1 MLLPTG
7 RSAMRRRIA
16 SQGDTSMDFSNIAIA
31 LCKLFSLLIVGY
43 FLNKKK
49 ILDSHINT
57 GLSALLLN
65 ATNPALILSSL
76 GATGGVAK
84 GDVSKLL
91 IFGLCFYIMLPVI
104 AWIVVH
110 LLRIHPSKRSIAQ
123 LLIIFSNTG
132 FMAIPIL
139 QTLYGDVSVFYSNIL
154 NLPFNFLFFSYGV
167 YLINRE
173 NIISSAE
180 GGQTGQKLNW
190 RKFINPGII
199 ASAIA
204 LILYFCEIRLPKVAN
219 ETFSFLGNMT
229 PPLSMIILGS
239 VLAEYPLSSIF
250 KDLKINLMLVLK
262 QLLLPVA
269 ATVLAHLVFID
280 PVITGII
287 TLTFAMPCATMTVML
302 SKEYKS
308 DTLTASA
315 GVVFTTVLSLITIP
329 IAFVL
334 FVA

>member
-1 MLLPTG
+1 
-7 RSAMRRRIA
+7 
-16 SQGDTSMDFSNIAIA
+16 MDFSNIAIA

-91 IFGLCFYIMLPVI
+91 VFGLCFYIMLPII

-110 LLRIHPSKRSIAQ
+110 LLRIKPSKRSIAQ

-173 NIISSAE
+173 TVVATIDKSGSAAVNATAPA
-180 GGQTGQKLNW
+180 GRRLNW
-190 RKFINPGII
+190 RKFINPGIV

-204 LILYFCEIRLPKVAN
+204 LLLYFCNIQLPRVAT

-262 QLLLPVA
+262 QLLLPVV
-269 ATVLAHLVFID
+269 ATVLAHLVFTD

-334 FVA
+334 FVL

>member
-1 MLLPTG
+1 
-7 RSAMRRRIA
+7 
-16 SQGDTSMDFSNIAIA
+16 MDFSNIAIA

-91 IFGLCFYIMLPVI
+91 VFGLCFYIMLPI
-104 AWIVVH
+104 FAWLIVH

-167 YLINRE
+167 YLMNRE
-173 NIISSAE
+173 TAGASGS
-180 GGQTGQKLNW
+180 KLNW
-190 RKFINPGII
+190 RKFVNPGIV

-204 LILYFCEIRLPKVAN
+204 LLLYFCNITLPKVAT

-250 KDLKINLMLVLK
+250 KDLKINLMLIVK
-262 QLLLPVA
+262 QLLLPVI
-269 ATVLAHLVFID
+269 ATVLAHLVFTD

-329 IAFVL
+329 VAFVL
-334 FVA
+334 FVI

>member
-1 MLLPTG
+1 
-7 RSAMRRRIA
+7 
-16 SQGDTSMDFSNIAIA
+16 MDFSNIAIA

-91 IFGLCFYIMLPVI
+91 VFGLCFYIMLPI
-104 AWIVVH
+104 FAWLIVH

-167 YLINRE
+167 YLMNRE
-173 NIISSAE
+173 TAGAS
-180 GGQTGQKLNW
+180 GGKLNW
-190 RKFINPGII
+190 RKFVNPGIV
-199 ASAIA
+199 ASALA
-204 LILYFCEIRLPKVAN
+204 LLLYFCNITLPKVAT

-250 KDLKINLMLVLK
+250 KDLKINLMLIVK
-262 QLLLPVA
+262 QLLLPVI
-269 ATVLAHLVFID
+269 ATVLAHLVFTD

-329 IAFVL
+329 VAFVL
-334 FVA
+334 FVI

>member
-1 MLLPTG
+1 
-7 RSAMRRRIA
+7 
-16 SQGDTSMDFSNIAIA
+16 MDFSNIAIA

-49 ILDSHINT
+49 ILDSYINT

-76 GATGGVAK
+76 GSTGSVAK

-91 IFGLCFYIMLPVI
+91 IFGVCFYIMLPII
-104 AWIVVH
+104 AFIVVR
-110 LLRIHPSKRSIAQ
+110 LLRIQPSKRSIAQ

-139 QTLYGDVSVFYSNIL
+139 QTLYGDVSIFYSNIL

-173 NIISSAE
+173 NAARAASGE
-180 GGQTGQKLNW
+180 RLNW
-190 RKFINPGII
+190 RKFINPGIV

-250 KDLKINLMLVLK
+250 KDLKINLMLLLK
-262 QLLLPVA
+262 QLLLPV
-269 ATVLAHLVFID
+269 LAMFLGHLIFTD

-329 IAFVL
+329 IAFAL
-334 FVA
+334 FVM

>member
-1 MLLPTG
+1 
-7 RSAMRRRIA
+7 
-16 SQGDTSMDFSNIAIA
+16 MDFSNIAIA

-91 IFGLCFYIMLPVI
+91 VFGLCFYIMLPI
-104 AWIVVH
+104 FAWLIVH

-167 YLINRE
+167 YLMNRE
-173 NIISSAE
+173 TAGAS
-180 GGQTGQKLNW
+180 GGKLNW
-190 RKFINPGII
+190 RKFVNPGIV

-204 LILYFCEIRLPKVAN
+204 LLLYFCNITLPKVAT

-250 KDLKINLMLVLK
+250 KDLKINLMLIVK
-262 QLLLPVA
+262 QLLLPVI
-269 ATVLAHLVFID
+269 ATVLAHLVFTD

-329 IAFVL
+329 VAFVL
-334 FVA
+334 FVI

>member
-1 MLLPTG
+1 
-7 RSAMRRRIA
+7 
-16 SQGDTSMDFSNIAIA
+16 MDFSNIAIA

-91 IFGLCFYIMLPVI
+91 VFGLCFYIMLPI
-104 AWIVVH
+104 FAWLIVH

-167 YLINRE
+167 YLMNRKTAGA
-173 NIISSAE
+173 S
-180 GGQTGQKLNW
+180 GGKLNW
-190 RKFINPGII
+190 RKFINPGIV

-204 LILYFCEIRLPKVAN
+204 LLLYFCNITLPKVAT

-250 KDLKINLMLVLK
+250 KDLKINLMLIVK
-262 QLLLPVA
+262 QLLLPVI
-269 ATVLAHLVFID
+269 ATVLAHLVFTD

-329 IAFVL
+329 VAFVL
-334 FVA
+334 FVI

>member
-1 MLLPTG
+1 
-7 RSAMRRRIA
+7 
-16 SQGDTSMDFSNIAIA
+16 MDFSNIAIA

-91 IFGLCFYIMLPVI
+91 VFGLCFYIMLPI
-104 AWIVVH
+104 FAWLIVH
-110 LLRIHPSKRSIAQ
+110 LLRIHPSKRSISQ

-167 YLINRE
+167 YLMNRE
-173 NIISSAE
+173 TAGAS
-180 GGQTGQKLNW
+180 GGKLNW
-190 RKFINPGII
+190 SKFVNPGIV

-204 LILYFCEIRLPKVAN
+204 LLLYFCNITLPKVAT

-250 KDLKINLMLVLK
+250 KDLKINLMLIVK
-262 QLLLPVA
+262 QLLLPVI
-269 ATVLAHLVFID
+269 ATVLAHLVFTD

-329 IAFVL
+329 VAFVL
-334 FVA
+334 FVI

>member
-1 MLLPTG
+1 
-7 RSAMRRRIA
+7 
-16 SQGDTSMDFSNIAIA
+16 MDFSNIAIA

-91 IFGLCFYIMLPVI
+91 IFGVCFYIMLP
-104 AWIVVH
+104 IVAFIIVRI
-110 LLRIHPSKRSIAQ
+110 LRIQPSKRGIAQ

-173 NIISSAE
+173 NASRSGE
-180 GGQTGQKLNW
+180 RLNW
-190 RKFINPGII
+190 RKFINPGIV

-204 LILYFCEIRLPKVAN
+204 LILYFCEIHLPKAAN

-250 KDLKINLMLVLK
+250 KDLKINLMLLLK
-262 QLLLPVA
+262 QLLLPV
-269 ATVLAHLVFID
+269 LAMFLGHLVFTD

-329 IAFVL
+329 IAFAL

>member
-1 MLLPTG
+1 
-7 RSAMRRRIA
+7 
-16 SQGDTSMDFSNIAIA
+16 MDFSNIAIA

-76 GATGGVAK
+76 GATGSVAK

-91 IFGLCFYIMLPVI
+91 VFGLCFYLMLPI
-104 AWIVVH
+104 LAWIVVH
-110 LLRIHPSKRSIAQ
+110 LLRIKPSKRSIAQ

-173 NIISSAE
+173 NAVLETEASADAPPARRS
-180 GGQTGQKLNW
+180 LNW
-190 RKFINPGII
+190 RKFINPGIV

-204 LILYFCEIRLPKVAN
+204 LLLYFCNISLPRVAT

-250 KDLKINLMLVLK
+250 KDLKINLMLLIK
-262 QLLLPVA
+262 QLLLPVI
-269 ATVLAHLVFID
+269 ATTLAHLIFTD

-302 SKEYKS
+302 SKEYQS

-334 FVA
+334 FVL

>member
-1 MLLPTG
+1 
-7 RSAMRRRIA
+7 
-16 SQGDTSMDFSNIAIA
+16 MDFSNIAIA

-91 IFGLCFYIMLPVI
+91 VFGLCFYIMLPI
-104 AWIVVH
+104 FAWLIVH

-167 YLINRE
+167 YLMNRE
-173 NIISSAE
+173 TAGAS
-180 GGQTGQKLNW
+180 GGKLNW
-190 RKFINPGII
+190 RKFINPGIV

-204 LILYFCEIRLPKVAN
+204 LLLYFCNITLPKVAT

-250 KDLKINLMLVLK
+250 KDLKINLMLIVK
-262 QLLLPVA
+262 QLLLPVI
-269 ATVLAHLVFID
+269 ATVLAHLIFTD

-329 IAFVL
+329 VAFVL
-334 FVA
+334 FVI

>member
-1 MLLPTG
+1 
-7 RSAMRRRIA
+7 
-16 SQGDTSMDFSNIAIA
+16 MDFSNIAIA

-43 FLNKKK
+43 FLYKKK

-91 IFGLCFYIMLPVI
+91 VFGLCFYIMLPI
-104 AWIVVH
+104 FAWLIVH

-167 YLINRE
+167 YLMNRE
-173 NIISSAE
+173 TAGAS
-180 GGQTGQKLNW
+180 GGKLNW
-190 RKFINPGII
+190 RKFVNPGIVT
-199 ASAIA
+199 SAIA
-204 LILYFCEIRLPKVAN
+204 LLLYFCNITLPKVAT

-250 KDLKINLMLVLK
+250 KDLKINLMLIVK
-262 QLLLPVA
+262 QLLLPVI
-269 ATVLAHLVFID
+269 ATVLAHLVFTD

-287 TLTFAMPCATMTVML
+287 ILTFAMPCATMTVML

-329 IAFVL
+329 VAFVL
-334 FVA
+334 FVI

>member
-1 MLLPTG
+1 
-7 RSAMRRRIA
+7 
-16 SQGDTSMDFSNIAIA
+16 MDFSNIAIA

-91 IFGLCFYIMLPVI
+91 VFGLCFYIMLPI
-104 AWIVVH
+104 FAWLVVH

-167 YLINRE
+167 YLMNRE
-173 NIISSAE
+173 TAGAS
-180 GGQTGQKLNW
+180 GGKLNW
-190 RKFINPGII
+190 RKFVNPGIV

-204 LILYFCEIRLPKVAN
+204 LLLYFCNITLPKVAT

-250 KDLKINLMLVLK
+250 KDLKINLMLIVK
-262 QLLLPVA
+262 QLLLPVI
-269 ATVLAHLVFID
+269 ATVLAHLVFTD

-329 IAFVL
+329 VAFVL
-334 FVA
+334 FVI

>member
-1 MLLPTG
+1 
-7 RSAMRRRIA
+7 
-16 SQGDTSMDFSNIAIA
+16 MDFSNIAIA

-91 IFGLCFYIMLPVI
+91 VFGLWFYIMLPI
-104 AWIVVH
+104 FAWLIVH

-167 YLINRE
+167 YLMNRE
-173 NIISSAE
+173 TAGAS
-180 GGQTGQKLNW
+180 GGKLNW
-190 RKFINPGII
+190 RKFINPGIV

-204 LILYFCEIRLPKVAN
+204 LLLYFCNITLPKVAT

-250 KDLKINLMLVLK
+250 KDLKINLMLIAK
-262 QLLLPVA
+262 QLLLPVI
-269 ATVLAHLVFID
+269 ATVLAHLVFTD

-329 IAFVL
+329 VAFVL
-334 FVA
+334 FVI

>member
-1 MLLPTG
+1 
-7 RSAMRRRIA
+7 
-16 SQGDTSMDFSNIAIA
+16 MDFSNIAIA

-91 IFGLCFYIMLPVI
+91 IFGVCFYIMLP
-104 AWIVVH
+104 IVAFIIVRI
-110 LLRIHPSKRSIAQ
+110 LRIQPSKRGIAQ

-173 NIISSAE
+173 NITSSSAE
-180 GGQTGQKLNW
+180 SQTGQKLSW
-190 RKFINPGII
+190 RKFINPGIV

-204 LILYFCEIRLPKVAN
+204 LLLYFCNIRLPRVAN

-250 KDLKINLMLVLK
+250 KDLKINLMLLLK
-262 QLLLPVA
+262 QLLLPV
-269 ATVLAHLVFID
+269 LAMFLGHLVFTD

>member
-1 MLLPTG
+1 
-7 RSAMRRRIA
+7 
-16 SQGDTSMDFSNIAIA
+16 MDFSNIAIA

-91 IFGLCFYIMLPVI
+91 VFGLCFYIMLPI
-104 AWIVVH
+104 FAWLIVH

-167 YLINRE
+167 YLMNRE
-173 NIISSAE
+173 TAGAS
-180 GGQTGQKLNW
+180 GGKLNW
-190 RKFINPGII
+190 RKFVNPGIVT
-199 ASAIA
+199 SAIA
-204 LILYFCEIRLPKVAN
+204 LLLYFCNITLPKVAT

-250 KDLKINLMLVLK
+250 KDLKINLMLIVK
-262 QLLLPVA
+262 QLLLPVI
-269 ATVLAHLVFID
+269 ATVLAHLVFTD

-287 TLTFAMPCATMTVML
+287 ILTFAMPCATMTVML

-329 IAFVL
+329 VAFVL
-334 FVA
+334 FVI

>member
-1 MLLPTG
+1 
-7 RSAMRRRIA
+7 
-16 SQGDTSMDFSNIAIA
+16 MDFSNIAIA

-91 IFGLCFYIMLPVI
+91 VFGLCFYIMLPI
-104 AWIVVH
+104 FAWLIVH

-167 YLINRE
+167 YLMNRE
-173 NIISSAE
+173 TAGAS
-180 GGQTGQKLNW
+180 GGKLNW
-190 RKFINPGII
+190 RKFINPGIV

-204 LILYFCEIRLPKVAN
+204 LLLYFCNITLPK
-219 ETFSFLGNMT
+219 
-229 PPLSMIILGS
+229 
-239 VLAEYPLSSIF
+239 
-250 KDLKINLMLVLK
+250 
-262 QLLLPVA
+262 
-269 ATVLAHLVFID
+269 
-280 PVITGII
+280 
-287 TLTFAMPCATMTVML
+287 
-302 SKEYKS
+302 
-308 DTLTASA
+308 
-315 GVVFTTVLSLITIP
+315 GVQP
-329 IAFVL
+329 
-334 FVA
+334 

>member
-1 MLLPTG
+1 
-7 RSAMRRRIA
+7 
-16 SQGDTSMDFSNIAIA
+16 MDFSNIAIA
-31 LCKLFSLLIVGY
+31 LCKLFSLLIVGH

-91 IFGLCFYIMLPVI
+91 VFGLCFYIMLPI
-104 AWIVVH
+104 FAWLIVH

-167 YLINRE
+167 YLMNRE
-173 NIISSAE
+173 TAGAS
-180 GGQTGQKLNW
+180 GGKLNW
-190 RKFINPGII
+190 RKFINPGIV

-204 LILYFCEIRLPKVAN
+204 LLLYFCNITLPKVAT

-250 KDLKINLMLVLK
+250 KDLKINLMLIAK
-262 QLLLPVA
+262 QLLLPVI
-269 ATVLAHLVFID
+269 ATVLAHLVFTD

-329 IAFVL
+329 VAFVL
-334 FVA
+334 FVI

>member
-1 MLLPTG
+1 
-7 RSAMRRRIA
+7 
-16 SQGDTSMDFSNIAIA
+16 MDFSNIAIA

-91 IFGLCFYIMLPVI
+91 VFGLCFYIMLPI
-104 AWIVVH
+104 FAWLVVH

-167 YLINRE
+167 YLMNRE
-173 NIISSAE
+173 TAGAS
-180 GGQTGQKLNW
+180 GGKLNW
-190 RKFINPGII
+190 RKFINPGIV

-204 LILYFCEIRLPKVAN
+204 LLLYFCNITLPKVAT

-262 QLLLPVA
+262 QLLLPVV
-269 ATVLAHLVFID
+269 ATVLAHLVFTD

-315 GVVFTTVLSLITIP
+315 SVVFTTVLSLITIP

>member
-1 MLLPTG
+1 
-7 RSAMRRRIA
+7 
-16 SQGDTSMDFSNIAIA
+16 MDFSNIAIA

-91 IFGLCFYIMLPVI
+91 VFGLCFYIMLPI
-104 AWIVVH
+104 FAWLIVH

-167 YLINRE
+167 YLMNRE
-173 NIISSAE
+173 TAGAS
-180 GGQTGQKLNW
+180 GGKLNL
-190 RKFINPGII
+190 RKFVNPGIV

-204 LILYFCEIRLPKVAN
+204 LLLYFCNITLPKVAT

-250 KDLKINLMLVLK
+250 KDLKINLMLIVK
-262 QLLLPVA
+262 QLLLPVI
-269 ATVLAHLVFID
+269 ATVLAHLVFTD

-329 IAFVL
+329 VAFVL
-334 FVA
+334 FVI

>member
-1 MLLPTG
+1 MWQNHRWLLAA
-7 RSAMRRRIA
+7 RLDRRRTP
-16 SQGDTSMDFSNIAIA
+16 SQGDSVMDFSNIAIA

-76 GATGGVAK
+76 GATGSVAK

-91 IFGLCFYIMLPVI
+91 VFGLCFYIMLPLF

-173 NIISSAE
+173 NANRSAE
-180 GGQTGQKLNW
+180 RLDW
-190 RKFINPGII
+190 RKFINPGIF
-199 ASAIA
+199 ASAVA
-204 LILYFCEIRLPKVAN
+204 LLLYFCNIQLPNVAT
-219 ETFSFLGNMT
+219 ETFSFLGNIT

-250 KDLKINLMLVLK
+250 KDLKINLMLLIK
-262 QLLLPVA
+262 QLLLPVV
-269 ATVLAHLVFID
+269 ATVLAHMVFTD
-280 PVITGII
+280 PIITGII

-334 FVA
+334 FVL

>member
-1 MLLPTG
+1 
-7 RSAMRRRIA
+7 
-16 SQGDTSMDFSNIAIA
+16 MDFSNIAIA

-91 IFGLCFYIMLPVI
+91 VFGLCFYIMLPI
-104 AWIVVH
+104 FAWLIVH
-110 LLRIHPSKRSIAQ
+110 LLRIHPSKRSISQ

-167 YLINRE
+167 YLMNRE
-173 NIISSAE
+173 TAGAS
-180 GGQTGQKLNW
+180 GGKLNW
-190 RKFINPGII
+190 RKFVNPGIV

-204 LILYFCEIRLPKVAN
+204 LLLYFCNITLPKVAT

-250 KDLKINLMLVLK
+250 KDLKINLMLIVK
-262 QLLLPVA
+262 QLLLPVI
-269 ATVLAHLVFID
+269 ATVLAHLVLTD

-329 IAFVL
+329 VAFVL
-334 FVA
+334 FVI

>member
-1 MLLPTG
+1 
-7 RSAMRRRIA
+7 
-16 SQGDTSMDFSNIAIA
+16 MDFSNIAIA

-91 IFGLCFYIMLPVI
+91 VFGLCFYIMLPII
-104 AWIVVH
+104 AFIIVRIM
-110 LLRIHPSKRSIAQ
+110 RIHPSKRSIAQ

-173 NIISSAE
+173 NITSSA

-204 LILYFCEIRLPKVAN
+204 LILYFCEIRLPKAAT

-262 QLLLPVA
+262 QLLLPVV
-269 ATVLAHLVFID
+269 ATVLAHLVFTD

>member
-1 MLLPTG
+1 
-7 RSAMRRRIA
+7 
-16 SQGDTSMDFSNIAIA
+16 MDFSNIAIA

-91 IFGLCFYIMLPVI
+91 VFGLCFYIMLPI
-104 AWIVVH
+104 FAWLIVH
-110 LLRIHPSKRSIAQ
+110 LLRIHPSKRSISQ

-167 YLINRE
+167 YLMNRE
-173 NIISSAE
+173 TAGAS
-180 GGQTGQKLNW
+180 GGKLNW
-190 RKFINPGII
+190 RKFVNPGIV

-204 LILYFCEIRLPKVAN
+204 LLLYFCNITLPKVAT

-250 KDLKINLMLVLK
+250 KDLKINLMLIVK
-262 QLLLPVA
+262 QLLLPVI
-269 ATVLAHLVFID
+269 ATVLAHLVFTD

-329 IAFVL
+329 VAFVL
-334 FVA
+334 FVI

>member
-1 MLLPTG
+1 
-7 RSAMRRRIA
+7 
-16 SQGDTSMDFSNIAIA
+16 MDFSNIAIA

-91 IFGLCFYIMLPVI
+91 VFGLCFYIMLPI
-104 AWIVVH
+104 FAWLIVH

-167 YLINRE
+167 YLMNRE
-173 NIISSAE
+173 TAGAS
-180 GGQTGQKLNW
+180 GGKLNW
-190 RKFINPGII
+190 RKFINPGIV

-204 LILYFCEIRLPKVAN
+204 LLLYFCNITLPKVAT

-250 KDLKINLMLVLK
+250 KDLKINLMLIVK
-262 QLLLPVA
+262 QLLLPVI
-269 ATVLAHLVFID
+269 ATVLAHLVFTD

-329 IAFVL
+329 VAFVL
-334 FVA
+334 FVI

>member
-1 MLLPTG
+1 M
-7 RSAMRRRIA
+7 
-16 SQGDTSMDFSNIAIA
+16 
-31 LCKLFSLLIVGY
+31 
-43 FLNKKK
+43 
-49 ILDSHINT
+49 
-57 GLSALLLN
+57 
-65 ATNPALILSSL
+65 AT
-76 GATGGVAK
+76 
-84 GDVSKLL
+84 
-91 IFGLCFYIMLPVI
+91 
-104 AWIVVH
+104 
-110 LLRIHPSKRSIAQ
+110 
-123 LLIIFSNTG
+123 
-132 FMAIPIL
+132 
-139 QTLYGDVSVFYSNIL
+139 
-154 NLPFNFLFFSYGV
+154 
-167 YLINRE
+167 
-173 NIISSAE
+173 
-180 GGQTGQKLNW
+180 
-190 RKFINPGII
+190 
-199 ASAIA
+199 
-204 LILYFCEIRLPKVAN
+204 

-262 QLLLPVA
+262 QLLLPVV
-269 ATVLAHLVFID
+269 ATVLAHLVFTD

>member
-1 MLLPTG
+1 
-7 RSAMRRRIA
+7 
-16 SQGDTSMDFSNIAIA
+16 MDFSNIAIA

-91 IFGLCFYIMLPVI
+91 VFGLCFYIMLPI
-104 AWIVVH
+104 FAWLIVH

-167 YLINRE
+167 YLMNRE
-173 NIISSAE
+173 TAGAS
-180 GGQTGQKLNW
+180 GGKLNW
-190 RKFINPGII
+190 RKFINPGIV

-204 LILYFCEIRLPKVAN
+204 LLLYFCNITLPKVAT

-250 KDLKINLMLVLK
+250 KDLKINLMLIAK
-262 QLLLPVA
+262 QLLLPVI
-269 ATVLAHLVFID
+269 ATVLAHLVFTD

-329 IAFVL
+329 VAFVL
-334 FVA
+334 FVI

>member
-1 MLLPTG
+1 
-7 RSAMRRRIA
+7 
-16 SQGDTSMDFSNIAIA
+16 MDFSNIAIA

-91 IFGLCFYIMLPVI
+91 VFGLCFYIMLPI
-104 AWIVVH
+104 FAWLIVH

-167 YLINRE
+167 YLMNRE
-173 NIISSAE
+173 TAGAS
-180 GGQTGQKLNW
+180 GGKLNW
-190 RKFINPGII
+190 RKFVNPGIV

-204 LILYFCEIRLPKVAN
+204 LLLYFCNITLPKVAT

-250 KDLKINLMLVLK
+250 KDLKINLMLIVK
-262 QLLLPVA
+262 QLLLPVI
-269 ATVLAHLVFID
+269 ATVLAHLVFTD

-329 IAFVL
+329 VAFIL
-334 FVA
+334 FVI

>member
-1 MLLPTG
+1 
-7 RSAMRRRIA
+7 
-16 SQGDTSMDFSNIAIA
+16 MDFSNIAIA

-91 IFGLCFYIMLPVI
+91 VFGLCFYIMLPI
-104 AWIVVH
+104 FAWLIVH
-110 LLRIHPSKRSIAQ
+110 LLRIHPSKRSISQ

-167 YLINRE
+167 YLMNRE
-173 NIISSAE
+173 TAGAS
-180 GGQTGQKLNW
+180 GGKLNW
-190 RKFINPGII
+190 RKFINPGIV

-204 LILYFCEIRLPKVAN
+204 LLLYFCNITLPKVAT

-250 KDLKINLMLVLK
+250 KDLKINLMLIVK
-262 QLLLPVA
+262 QLLLPVI
-269 ATVLAHLVFID
+269 ATVLAHLVFTD

-329 IAFVL
+329 VAFVL
-334 FVA
+334 FVI

>member
-1 MLLPTG
+1 
-7 RSAMRRRIA
+7 
-16 SQGDTSMDFSNIAIA
+16 MDFSNIAIA

-65 ATNPALILSSL
+65 TTNPALILSSL

-91 IFGLCFYIMLPVI
+91 VFGLCFYIMLPI
-104 AWIVVH
+104 FAWLIVH

-167 YLINRE
+167 YLMNRE
-173 NIISSAE
+173 TAGAS
-180 GGQTGQKLNW
+180 GGKLNW
-190 RKFINPGII
+190 RKFINPGIV

-204 LILYFCEIRLPKVAN
+204 LLLYFCNITLPKVAT

-250 KDLKINLMLVLK
+250 KDLKINLMLIAK
-262 QLLLPVA
+262 QLLLPVI
-269 ATVLAHLVFID
+269 ATVLAHLVFTD

-329 IAFVL
+329 VAFVL
-334 FVA
+334 FVI

>member
-1 MLLPTG
+1 
-7 RSAMRRRIA
+7 
-16 SQGDTSMDFSNIAIA
+16 MDFSNIAIA

-43 FLNKKK
+43 FLNKKR

-76 GATGGVAK
+76 GATAGVAK

-91 IFGLCFYIMLPVI
+91 VFGLCFYIMLPII
-104 AWIVVH
+104 AFIIV
-110 LLRIHPSKRSIAQ
+110 RIMRIQPSKRSIAQ

-173 NIISSAE
+173 NITSSA

-204 LILYFCEIRLPKVAN
+204 LILYFCEIRLPQVAT

-262 QLLLPVA
+262 QLLLPVV
-269 ATVLAHLVFID
+269 ATVLAHLVFTD

-315 GVVFTTVLSLITIP
+315 GVVFTTVLSLLTIP

>member
-1 MLLPTG
+1 
-7 RSAMRRRIA
+7 
-16 SQGDTSMDFSNIAIA
+16 MDFSNIAIA

-91 IFGLCFYIMLPVI
+91 IFGVCFYIMLPII
-104 AWIVVH
+104 AFIIVRI
-110 LLRIHPSKRSIAQ
+110 LRIQPSKRGIAQ

-173 NIISSAE
+173 NASRSGE
-180 GGQTGQKLNW
+180 RLNW
-190 RKFINPGII
+190 RKFINPGIV

-204 LILYFCEIRLPKVAN
+204 LILYFCEIHLPKAAN

-250 KDLKINLMLVLK
+250 KDLKINLMLLLK
-262 QLLLPVA
+262 QLLLPV
-269 ATVLAHLVFID
+269 LAMFLGHLVFTD

-329 IAFVL
+329 IAFAL
-334 FVA
+334 FVM

>member
-1 MLLPTG
+1 
-7 RSAMRRRIA
+7 
-16 SQGDTSMDFSNIAIA
+16 MDFSNIAIA

-204 LILYFCEIRLPKVAN
+204 LILYFCEIRLPKVAT

-262 QLLLPVA
+262 QLLLPVV
-269 ATVLAHLVFID
+269 ATVLAHLVFTD

>member
-1 MLLPTG
+1 
-7 RSAMRRRIA
+7 
-16 SQGDTSMDFSNIAIA
+16 MDFSNIAIA

-91 IFGLCFYIMLPVI
+91 VFGLCFYIMLPI
-104 AWIVVH
+104 FAWLIVH

-167 YLINRE
+167 YLMNRE
-173 NIISSAE
+173 TAGAS
-180 GGQTGQKLNW
+180 GGKLNW
-190 RKFINPGII
+190 RKFVNPGIV

-204 LILYFCEIRLPKVAN
+204 LLLYFCNITLPKVAT

-250 KDLKINLMLVLK
+250 KDLKINLMLIVK
-262 QLLLPVA
+262 QLLLPVI
-269 ATVLAHLVFID
+269 ATVLAHLVFTD

-334 FVA
+334 FVI

>member
-1 MLLPTG
+1 
-7 RSAMRRRIA
+7 
-16 SQGDTSMDFSNIAIA
+16 MDFSNIAIA
-31 LCKLFSLLIVGY
+31 LCKLFSLLIVGH

-91 IFGLCFYIMLPVI
+91 VFGLCFYIMLPI
-104 AWIVVH
+104 FAWLVVH

-167 YLINRE
+167 YLMNRE
-173 NIISSAE
+173 TAGAS
-180 GGQTGQKLNW
+180 GGKLNW
-190 RKFINPGII
+190 RKFINPGIV

-204 LILYFCEIRLPKVAN
+204 LLLYFCNITLPKVAT

-250 KDLKINLMLVLK
+250 KDLKINLMLIVK
-262 QLLLPVA
+262 QLLLPVI
-269 ATVLAHLVFID
+269 ATVLAHLVFTD

-329 IAFVL
+329 VAFVL
-334 FVA
+334 FVI

>member
-1 MLLPTG
+1 
-7 RSAMRRRIA
+7 
-16 SQGDTSMDFSNIAIA
+16 MDFSNIAIA

-91 IFGLCFYIMLPVI
+91 VFGLCFYIMLPI
-104 AWIVVH
+104 FAWLIVH

-167 YLINRE
+167 YLMNRE
-173 NIISSAE
+173 TAGAS
-180 GGQTGQKLNW
+180 GGKLNW
-190 RKFINPGII
+190 RKFINPGIV

-204 LILYFCEIRLPKVAN
+204 LLLYFCNITLPKVAT

-250 KDLKINLMLVLK
+250 KDLKINLMLIVK
-262 QLLLPVA
+262 QLLLPVI
-269 ATVLAHLVFID
+269 ATVLAHLVFTD

-302 SKEYKS
+302 SKDYKS

-329 IAFVL
+329 VAFVL
-334 FVA
+334 FVI

>member
-1 MLLPTG
+1 
-7 RSAMRRRIA
+7 
-16 SQGDTSMDFSNIAIA
+16 MDFSNIAIA

-91 IFGLCFYIMLPVI
+91 VFGLCFYIMLPI
-104 AWIVVH
+104 FAWLIVH

-167 YLINRE
+167 YLMNRE
-173 NIISSAE
+173 TAGAS
-180 GGQTGQKLNW
+180 GGKLNW
-190 RKFINPGII
+190 RKFINPGIV

-204 LILYFCEIRLPKVAN
+204 LLLYFCNITLPKVAT

-250 KDLKINLMLVLK
+250 KDLKINLMLIVK
-262 QLLLPVA
+262 QLLLPVI
-269 ATVLAHLVFID
+269 ATVLAHLVFTD

-302 SKEYKS
+302 SKEYRS

-329 IAFVL
+329 VAFVL
-334 FVA
+334 FVI